1 MKFVGA
7 SLLLVSLV
15 VNLQAGKVTWSDSG
29 SPTISGTSGQGCSQN
44 GFDTEDK
51 NDTKTDCNK

>member
-15 VNLQAGKVTWSDSG
+15 VSLQAGKVTWGDSG
-29 SPTISGTSGQGCSQN
+29 SPTIAGIPGQGCTES
-44 GFDTEDK
+44 GFGTEDK
-51 NDTKTDCNK
+51 NTTDADCS

>member
-15 VNLQAGKVTWSDSG
+15 VSLQAGKVTWGDDG
-29 SPTISGTSGQGCSQN
+29 SATISGTSGQGCNQS
-44 GFDTEDK
+44 GFGTKDK
-51 NDTKTDCNK
+51 NTTKANCK

>member
-15 VNLQAGKVTWSDSG
+15 VSLQAGKVDWGSSG
-29 SPTISGTSGQGCSQN
+29 SPTIAGTAGQGCSQS
-44 GFDTEDK
+44 GVGPKDK
-51 NDTKTDCNK
+51 NTTKTNCS

>member
-15 VNLQAGKVTWSDSG
+15 VSLQAGKVTWGKDGSATIAG
-29 SPTISGTSGQGCSQN
+29 SPGQGCTQS
-44 GFDTEDK
+44 GFGTEDK
-51 NDTKTDCNK
+51 NTTKPNCS

>member
-15 VNLQAGKVTWSDSG
+15 VSLQAGKVTWGEGG
-29 SPTISGTSGQGCSQN
+29 SATIAGTAGQGCSQS
-44 GFDTEDK
+44 GFGTEDK
-51 NDTKTDCNK
+51 NTTKANCS

>member
-15 VNLQAGKVTWSDSG
+15 VSLQAGKVTWGDDG
-29 SPTISGTSGQGCSQN
+29 KATIAGTAGQGCTQS
-44 GFDTEDK
+44 GFGTKDK
-51 NDTKTDCNK
+51 NTTKPNCS

>member
-15 VNLQAGKVTWSDSG
+15 VSLQAGKVNWDESG
-29 SPTISGTSGQGCSQN
+29 SPTIAGTSGQGCTES
-44 GFDTEDK
+44 GFGTEDK
-51 NDTKTDCNK
+51 NTTKPKCK